1 VFKGITLCEIIVI
14 GHNKIYLENKMR
26 KTKYLTLKNILDIN
40 KKISKIALGDE
51 RILFGANSDNEIDK
65 IEKLIECTPKNKSII
80 EVAAYYLK
88 NITILQAFSDGNHRT
103 AIGAV
108 LFFLKQNDYV
118 FTYNIKDR
126 SSTQLRN
133 DIDKAC
139 FEVYGYSYHAMDT
152 DVLND
157 DDNQVYLV
165 CLDFIKKRLLQP
177 NSISTSYIS

>member
-1 VFKGITLCEIIVI
+1 MFKGITLCEIIVI

-51 RILFGANSDNEIDK
+51 RIKFGANSDNEIDK

-103 AIGAV
+103 AIESV
-108 LFFLKQNDYV
+108 LFFFRKNNYV
-118 FTYNIKDR
+118 FTNKMTGDNTI
-126 SSTQLRN
+126 QLQN
-133 DIDKAC
+133 DINKAC
-139 FEVYGYSYHAMDT
+139 YEVYGFYYHGMDT

-157 DDNQVYLV
+157 NDSKVYLI
-165 CLDFIKKRLLQP
+165 CLDFINKKLL
-177 NSISTSYIS
+177 

>member
-1 VFKGITLCEIIVI
+1 MSEIK
-14 GHNKIYLENKMR
+14 HLTLENI
-26 KTKYLTLKNILDIN
+26 TKIN
-40 KKISKIALGDE
+40 EKIHKIALKDHK
-51 RILFGANSDNEIDK
+51 IVFGANSDNEIDK

-88 NITILQAFSDGNHRT
+88 NITISQAFSDGNHRT
-103 AIGAV
+103 AIAAV
-108 LFFLKQNDYV
+108 LFFLKQNNYV
-118 FTYNIKDR
+118 FTHNIIGN

-157 DDNQVYLV
+157 DDKVYLV
-165 CLDFIKKRLLQP
+165 CLDFIKKRLL
-177 NSISTSYIS
+177 